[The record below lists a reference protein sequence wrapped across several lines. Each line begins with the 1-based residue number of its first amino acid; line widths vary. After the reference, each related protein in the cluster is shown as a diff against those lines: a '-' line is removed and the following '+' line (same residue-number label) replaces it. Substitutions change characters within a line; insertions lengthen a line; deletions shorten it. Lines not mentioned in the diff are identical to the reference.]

1 MLMHVNARKMA
12 FGGLMLALCVLFMAL
27 GSVFESS
34 TLFLLACASFFEG
47 IVIREMGM
55 KTGLAFYLAA
65 VILGFLL
72 APNKFYVISF
82 AGMALYILAVEGV
95 WRLLARRPGRWQGR
109 GVFWCFKYLIFNA
122 MYIRLCCCFRRSS
135 SPGGFRRSCW
145 LACSW
150 RGRRPC
156 GSTTTPTSM
165 CRRGSGR
172 GSGGGCSGCDGRVP
186 ERSIKILHL
195 QILFPVK
202 ESTVRWR
209 IFL

>member
-122 MYIRLCCCFRRSS
+122 MYIPAVLLFQEVFFSRRISALLLAGVLLAGQAALWIYDHAYEYVQARIW
-135 SPGGFRRSCW
+135 PGI
-145 LACSW
+145 
-150 RGRRPC
+150 RGRMFR
-156 GSTTTPTSM
+156 M
-165 CRRGSGR
+165 
-172 GSGGGCSGCDGRVP
+172 
-186 ERSIKILHL
+186 
-195 QILFPVK
+195 
-202 ESTVRWR
+202 
-209 IFL
+209 